1 MENYIVIVY
10 SGLEWE
16 NAFFPCRLKTAFS
29 LSSLDTILP
38 KLALLV
44 EQGILKE
51 EEEEEEDPWVFFFSV
66 LLIQDGKGKPIYHQD
81 LTIGEYRFFL
91 FNS

>member
-16 NAFFPCRLKTAFS
+16 NAFFPCRLKTSFY

-66 LLIQDGKGKPIYHQD
+66 LLIQDGKGKPISHPE

>member
-38 KLALLV
+38 KLALVV
-44 EQGILKE
+44 EQGMLKK
-51 EEEEEEDPWVFFFSV
+51 EEEEDPRVFFFSV
-66 LLIQDGKGKPIYHQD
+66 LLIQDGEGKPIYHKD

-91 FNS
+91 FS

>member
-16 NAFFPCRLKTAFS
+16 NAFFPCRLKTSFS

-51 EEEEEEDPWVFFFSV
+51 EEEEDQWVFFFSV
-66 LLIQDGKGKPIYHQD
+66 LLIQDGKGKPLSHQD

>member
-51 EEEEEEDPWVFFFSV
+51 EEEDPRVFFFSV
-66 LLIQDGKGKPIYHQD
+66 LLIQDGKGKPISHPE
-81 LTIGEYRFFL
+81 LTIGEYTFFL